1 LRRPQLNDAISVG
14 TVRVVGVEPE
24 AWSGAGLAALTGR
37 ADGPPCRP
45 PDEVVAAIGALVAG
59 APVGDPLAL
68 LGERAARAGTT
79 RRSPA
84 SCGGTTRLLPASD
97 GWLAVA
103 LPREDDRVAVPAWL
117 EVDAAP
123 DDPWALVREEVAGRP
138 TAALVGRAALLG
150 LPVAA
155 VAERAPG
162 PPVRFTEVAPAP
174 PLADAPLVVDLSA
187 LWAGPLCSH
196 LLQLQG
202 ARVVKVES
210 VGRPDGARADD
221 TGFFDLL
228 NHGKAS
234 VALDLAGPDLRSLLA
249 AADVVIEGSRPRAL
263 RQLGLDAEALLGGR
277 GPRVWVSITGH
288 GRADPMA
295 QRVGFGDDTAAA
307 GGLVLLDE
315 RGPVFVADAV
325 ADPLAGIVAAA
336 AVTERL
342 AAGGTWLLDVSLAG
356 VAAAAAVPEPRAV
369 PVADAPPPRSRPVAG
384 PAPAL
389 GADTATVLA
398 RLA

>member
-1 LRRPQLNDAISVG
+1 
-14 TVRVVGVEPE
+14 
-24 AWSGAGLAALTGR
+24 
-37 ADGPPCRP
+37 
-45 PDEVVAAIGALVAG
+45 
-59 APVGDPLAL
+59 
-68 LGERAARAGTT
+68 
-79 RRSPA
+79 
-84 SCGGTTRLLPASD
+84 
-97 GWLAVA
+97 
-103 LPREDDRVAVPAWL
+103 
-117 EVDAAP
+117 
-123 DDPWALVREEVAGRP
+123 
-138 TAALVGRAALLG
+138 
-150 LPVAA
+150 
-155 VAERAPG
+155 
-162 PPVRFTEVAPAP
+162 
-174 PLADAPLVVDLSA
+174 LADAPLVVDLSA

-315 RGPVFVADAV
+315 RGPVFVA
-325 ADPLAGIVAAA
+325 AA